1 MLLCDSYKSIQS
13 SIATL
18 RWDVCPEEEQP
29 EGLGWAFSL
38 PPLPPP
44 LSELQVNLRVRGE
57 EGSWLVAKMEMNI

>member
-18 RWDVCPEEEQP
+18 RRDICPEAEQP

-38 PPLPPP
+38 PLA
-44 LSELQVNLRVRGE
+44 LQVNLSVRGE
-57 EGSWLVAKMEMNI
+57 EGSWLVGKMEITV